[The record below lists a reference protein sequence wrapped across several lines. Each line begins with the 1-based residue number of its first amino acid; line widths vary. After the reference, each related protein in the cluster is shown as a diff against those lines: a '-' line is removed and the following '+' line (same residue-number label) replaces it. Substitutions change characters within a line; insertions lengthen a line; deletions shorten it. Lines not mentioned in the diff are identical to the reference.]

1 VVGAGAGAPGTTTVN
16 IDAGIAP
23 AVTSVRF
30 VANYGSPGTLYE
42 RLLEKTPRDSGTWET
57 TTLTADP
64 EAADYT
70 AIINRPPEEGIEA
83 PPEERILFCREPPL
97 FGYCDW
103 SDVPAAHEE
112 SPATGQPLVQEWWVD
127 RTYDELKRIAPED
140 VPKTRSLS
148 WIVTDKG
155 RIDNPIV
162 ELSRRA
168 MLRAGIRKHRPKPI
182 DRLWPHVTDG
192 HILRMDFLDRLVDS
206 HPELLDLY
214 GRGEFSG
221 PHYHGEVEDKWDAL
235 SAYRYSL
242 SIENYE
248 GPHYFSEKVVDAL
261 LAWCMPIYWGCT
273 NLGDY
278 FPEDSYVRIDI
289 EDPDAPSTVEAIVES
304 DVRER
309 NLDAIAE
316 ARRRVLDEYQYL
328 PRVHRAVQLLEGAQ
342 PTDLA

>member
-1 VVGAGAGAPGTTTVN
+1 
-16 IDAGIAP
+16 
-23 AVTSVRF
+23 VTSVRF
-30 VANYGSPGTLYE
+30 VANFGSPETIYD
-42 RLLEKTPRDSGTWET
+42 RLLEKTPDCSGTWET

-70 AIINRPPEEGIEA
+70 AVLNRLPDGESEV

-103 SDVPAAHEE
+103 SDVPAAHKE

-127 RTYDELKRIAPED
+127 RSYDELKRIGPED
-140 VPKTRSLS
+140 VTKTRSLS

-155 RIDNPIV
+155 RIENPIV
-162 ELSRRA
+162 DLSRRA
-168 MLRAGIRKHRPKPI
+168 MLRAGIRKHRPKPV
-182 DRLWPHVTDG
+182 DKLWPHVTDG
-192 HILRMDFLDRLVDS
+192 HILRMDFLDRLVDQR
-206 HPELLDLY
+206 PGLLDLY
-214 GRGEFSG
+214 GRGDFSG

-235 SAYRYSL
+235 SEYRYSL

-248 GPHYFSEKVVDAL
+248 GPHYFSEKIVDPL

-273 NLGDY
+273 NLDEY
-278 FPEDSYVRIDI
+278 LPEDSFVGIDI
-289 EDPDAPSTVEAIVES
+289 EDPDAPSRVEAIVES

-316 ARRRVLDEYQYL
+316 ARRRILDEYQHL
-328 PRVHRAVQLLEGAQ
+328 PRVHRAIQR
-342 PTDLA
+342 LA